1 MEQKSV
7 SSQDNKTPPSITE
20 THEEHSHVPDN
31 PGSSASASMT
41 MEQQED
47 SNNIVSTW
55 RYNDCLLFLYFF

>member
-47 SNNIVSTW
+47 SNNIVST
-55 RYNDCLLFLYFF
+55 